1 MYAECTR
8 RDARPLIEYH
18 TDAVTDPKKA
28 LPLKLE
34 RRGDVDLVPVVAQDH
49 VTGEIRMLA
58 WATPDAVQATLTTG
72 RATFY
77 SRSRGELWEKGATSG
92 NTLDVVA
99 VLVDCDAD
107 ALVYLVT
114 PHGPTC
120 HTGAPSCFFR
130 RLSEVGT
137 LEEPTSAATL
147 LARLDAVLL
156 ARKGATAEKSY
167 AKSLYDGGPQKIGAK
182 LREEADELA
191 RAVAGE
197 DAGRVVSEAADVVF
211 HVMVALRSRD
221 LGIEDVLQE
230 LERRAGTGGHEEK
243 KSREPKGVV

>member
-1 MYAECTR
+1 
-8 RDARPLIEYH
+8 
-18 TDAVTDPKKA
+18 VTDPKKA

-34 RRGDVDLVPVVAQDH
+34 RRGDVDLLPVVAQDH

-58 WATPDAVQATLTTG
+58 WATPEAIQATLETG

-77 SRSRGELWEKGATSG
+77 SRSRKALWEKGSTSG
-92 NTLDVVA
+92 NALAVAA
-99 VLVDCDAD
+99 VLVDCDGD

-120 HTGAPSCFFR
+120 HTGAASCFFR
-130 RLSEVGT
+130 RLTADGT
-137 LEEPTSAATL
+137 LEDEATSSTTL

-156 ARKGATAEKSY
+156 ARKAATAEKSY
-167 AKSLYDGGPQKIGAK
+167 AKSLYDGGPEKVGAK

-191 RAVAGE
+191 RAVAAE
-197 DAGRVVSEAADVVF
+197 DVGRVVSEAADVLF

-221 LGIEDVLQE
+221 VGVDSVLQE
-230 LERRAGTGGHEEK
+230 LERRAGTGGHDEK
-243 KSREPKGVV
+243 KSRKPKGVV